1 MTSDDKIHWLQNPNK
16 NYLGHQDL
24 PNGENQTLTLE
35 SGNWEAVKNPKL
47 NTITEKRVLRFRE
60 KDKWVKP
67 FICNETNAFD
77 ICKFL
82 QIGYIKDSIGAKIT
96 FTIRKVK
103 VGKMTVNAL
112 RILDAKKG
120 VIQKI
125 NDEQLKVLLDKINQQ
140 KETTP
145 QKICDAFKIK
155 SLADLPQEKFELV
168 KKGIEKYIDN
178 ENI

>member
-1 MTSDDKIHWLQNPNK
+1 MTNTQKTHWLQNPNK

-35 SGNWEAVKNPKL
+35 SGKWEAVTNPKL
-47 NTITEKRVLRFRE
+47 NTITEKRVLRFKE
-60 KDKWVKP
+60 KDKWIKP

-82 QIGYIKDSIGAKIT
+82 QIEYIEDCIGAKIT
-96 FTIRKVK
+96 FTIKKVK
-103 VGKMTVNAL
+103 VGKITTNAL

-120 VIQKI
+120 IVEKI
-125 NDEQLKVLLDKINQQ
+125 NEEKLKILLDLINQQ

-145 QKICDAFKIK
+145 QKICDAFKIR